1 MYHHHS
7 TSFIS
12 FLITGISC
20 CCSRLEGLGTLQS
33 HHKDAIVVSM
43 GGNPSGRSQTLL
55 LATWL
60 SGLLQHCSTAAQP
73 DSPVTN
79 VELSQQSGSLGRG
92 QVEQATSTIH
102 AADVGVSRR
111 SKAAPSPQHSPRHL
125 KLGSELPAALWQG
138 LPGTALGHALALI
151 LRWLPSGRASQS
163 KPPWSCNE
171 FNYMPS

>member
-1 MYHHHS
+1 M
-7 TSFIS
+7 SFIS
-12 FLITGISC
+12 FLVTGTSSWCSC
-20 CCSRLEGLGTLQS
+20 LEGLGSLQS
-33 HHKDAIVVSM
+33 QHKDAIVVSM

-60 SGLLQHCSTAAQP
+60 SGLLQQCSTAAQP

-79 VELSQQSGSLGRG
+79 LELSQQSGSLGRG
-92 QVEQATSTIH
+92 QVEQAISTIH
-102 AADVGVSRR
+102 AADVAVSRR
-111 SKAAPSPQHSPRHL
+111 SKAAASPQHSPRL

-163 KPPWSCNE
+163 KPPWSC
-171 FNYMPS
+171 P